1 MTQKIFM
8 FTVRKYRIRHEVA
21 KQKILDYKIYLAP
34 KESFRKKVIEEIEMY
49 ASQIGKKLI
58 LNNVGVADEGIV
70 EDICVDFDIAFPEK
84 FSVSLTVNFKGKI
97 LYISLDKKT
106 KILKEKIQIGE

>member
-8 FTVRKYRIRHEVA
+8 FTVRKYRIRNEVA
-21 KQKILDYKIYLAP
+21 KQKILDNKIYLAP
-34 KESFRKKVIEEIEMY
+34 KESFRRKVIEDIEFY

-70 EDICVDFDIAFPEK
+70 EDICVDFDIAYPVK
-84 FSVSLTVNFKGKI
+84 FRVSLTVNFSGKI

-106 KILKEKIQIGE
+106 KILKEKIIL